1 MAAEREIRS
10 LRAFNHPMIIGIVD
24 LVKDYHNFPHIIMED
39 RNSAVKKIIISNI
52 ECDEERTI

>member
-1 MAAEREIRS
+1 
-10 LRAFNHPMIIGIVD
+10 MIIGIVD

-52 ECDEERTI
+52 ECDEETTI